1 MNTLAESII
10 IGQHEAAPF
19 YGGQN
24 NEKIKKK
31 TSQRKIIKEKKESTM
46 VDF

>member
-19 YGGQN
+19 YGGHK
-24 NEKIKKK
+24 NEKVYKK
-31 TSQRKIIKEKKESTM
+31 TSQRKIT
-46 VDF
+46 